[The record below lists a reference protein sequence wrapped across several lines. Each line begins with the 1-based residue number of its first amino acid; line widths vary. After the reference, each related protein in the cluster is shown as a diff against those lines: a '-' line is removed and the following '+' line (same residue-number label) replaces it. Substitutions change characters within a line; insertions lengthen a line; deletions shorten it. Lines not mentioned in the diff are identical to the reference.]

1 MLIKKRSLPPKPLLG
16 ADENWKKKKN
26 MKIQKGLMTNYFFLN
41 VEIVFS
47 IGFLKK
53 RFLYFFSIRFVSCF
67 LKPSLWTEPNQIL
80 PHPDLL
86 KKIIKFA
93 KIFLSLI
100 LLPPFFLKNVKSI
113 LIIRIWKIYK
123 CLTKNIIQKSE
134 LRHLVTFSTTTLYN
148 TLLPYCFLQLRLQ
161 LQLQLKLQLML
172 HTLRFSHYIFRYTG
186 CFTLS

>member
-1 MLIKKRSLPPKPLLG
+1 
-16 ADENWKKKKN
+16 
-26 MKIQKGLMTNYFFLN
+26 MKIRKGSMTNYFFLN
-41 VEIVFS
+41 VEIVFP

-53 RFLYFFSIRFVSCF
+53 TIFVLFSIRFVSCF

-100 LLPPFFLKNVKSI
+100 LLPLFSLKNVKST

-123 CLTKNIIQKSE
+123 CLTKNIQKWE